1 LTEAERLER
10 EHLRTLE
17 NQNSG
22 KIRDIPT
29 YVPPERKEQDWRLD
43 YRKNQDSDEEL
54 PDTKV
59 LIAKLNKLQQ
69 AKPQ

>member
-1 LTEAERLER
+1 MTEAERLER

-22 KIRDIPT
+22 TIRDIPT